1 MKVLFVCTGNTCR
14 SCMAEAIF
22 NEMSELHDVKAISA
36 GIAAISG
43 SKTSKNTVALIKD
56 NFSKN
61 LSDRNAVQLQEEML
75 SESDLILTMTG
86 YIRDALVNRFPQYK
100 NKLFTLNQ
108 YVDLKEDI
116 IDPYGGD
123 IEVYQKTFDILKK
136 SIGLLLNKIKED
148 NGVE

>member
-1 MKVLFVCTGNTCR
+1 MKILFICTGNTCR

-22 NEMSELHDVKAISA
+22 NQMSDYDVKAISA

-43 SKTSKNTVALIKD
+43 TKASKNTVALIKD
-56 NFSKN
+56 NFSKD

-86 YIRDALVNRFPQYK
+86 YIRDALVDRFPQYK
-100 NKLFTLNQ
+100 NKLFTLNE

-116 IDPYGGD
+116 IDPFGGD
-123 IEVYQKTFDILKK
+123 MEVYQKTFDILKK

-148 NGVE
+148 NGI

>member
-22 NEMSELHDVKAISA
+22 NQISDLYDVKAISA
-36 GIAAISG
+36 GISAIPG
-43 SKTSKNTVALIKD
+43 SKTSKNTVALIKN
-56 NFSKN
+56 NFSKD
-61 LSDRNAVQLQEEML
+61 LSDRNSVQLQEEML

-86 YIRDALVNRFPQYK
+86 YIRDALMNRFPQYK
-100 NKLFTLNQ
+100 NKLFTLNE

-116 IDPYGGD
+116 IDPYGGNM
-123 IEVYQKTFDILKK
+123 EVYQKTFDILKK

-148 NGVE
+148 NGIR

>member
-14 SCMAEAIF
+14 SCMAEEIF
-22 NEMSELHDVKAISA
+22 NQISNLHDVKAISA

-56 NFSKN
+56 NFSN
-61 LSDRNAVQLQEEML
+61 DLSDRNAVQLEEKMI

-86 YIRDALVNRFPQYK
+86 YIRDALVERFPQYK

-116 IDPYGGD
+116 IDPYRGD

-148 NGVE
+148 NGIE

>member
-22 NEMSELHDVKAISA
+22 NQTSDLYDVKAISA
-36 GIAAISG
+36 GISAIPG
-43 SKTSKNTVALIKD
+43 SKTSKNTVALIKN
-56 NFSKN
+56 NFSKD
-61 LSDRNAVQLQEEML
+61 LSDRNSVQLQEEML

-86 YIRDALVNRFPQYK
+86 YIRDALMNRFPQYK
-100 NKLFTLNQ
+100 NKLFTLSE

-116 IDPYGGD
+116 IDPYGGNM
-123 IEVYQKTFDILKK
+123 EVYQKTFDILKK

-148 NGVE
+148 NGIR